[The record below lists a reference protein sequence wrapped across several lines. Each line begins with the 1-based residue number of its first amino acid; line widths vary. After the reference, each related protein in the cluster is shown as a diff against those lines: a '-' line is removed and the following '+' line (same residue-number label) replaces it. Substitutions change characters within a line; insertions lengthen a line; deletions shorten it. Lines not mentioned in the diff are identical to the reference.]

1 MSRAMNLTL
10 TEIEVSA
17 SCQSAGVV
25 ISAIETLKSGGTRLV
40 CVTPDGAAKMRRKL
54 KTHIIEGAVD
64 RYRFYRAPGIPGGY

>member
-10 TEIEVSA
+10 TESEVTA
-17 SCQSAGVV
+17 SCKTAGVV

-54 KTHIIEGAVD
+54 KIHIIEGAVD
-64 RYRFYRAPGIPGGY
+64 RFRFYRAPGTPGAY